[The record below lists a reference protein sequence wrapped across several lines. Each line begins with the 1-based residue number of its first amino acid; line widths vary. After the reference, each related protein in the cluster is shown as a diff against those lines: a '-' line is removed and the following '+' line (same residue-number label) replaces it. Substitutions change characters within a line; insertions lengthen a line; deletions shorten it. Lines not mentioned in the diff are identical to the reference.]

1 MRPLLAT
8 AQMVFVPG
16 KSSFGRAWP
25 LRILALETSTAHG
38 SVALLENNVLVH
50 ETILAAERRTA
61 QALAPAMAG
70 LFQQADWAPRSI
82 ELVVLDQRPRLF
94 HRPAYRSH
102 HRQDVRLRNG
112 ARLVALDT
120 LRVLVEQL
128 RDDVSQ
134 ACAVMD
140 AQRRQLLAALFCR
153 LPDQTWAATG
163 SCQIVER
170 HELAGLLSSSTL
182 LTGPV
187 LSRLPPP
194 FLAEQP
200 RSDPLCWMPRAST
213 VGRLAWQ
220 AHLAGRYDDP
230 LLVQPRY
237 HRPSYAEEKG
247 I

>member
-1 MRPLLAT
+1 M
-8 AQMVFVPG
+8 
-16 KSSFGRAWP
+16 
-25 LRILALETSTAHG
+25 RILALETSTAHG

-82 ELVVLDQRPRLF
+82 ELVALTSGPGSFTGLRIAVTTAKTF
-94 HRPAYRSH
+94 AYAT
-102 HRQDVRLRNG
+102 G